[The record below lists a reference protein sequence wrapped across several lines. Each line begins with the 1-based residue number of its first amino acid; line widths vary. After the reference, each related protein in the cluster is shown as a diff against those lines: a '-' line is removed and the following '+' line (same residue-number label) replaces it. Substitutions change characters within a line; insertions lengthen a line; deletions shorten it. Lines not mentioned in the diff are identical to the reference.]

1 MRAGKMDLIFVDD
14 SKQAAK
20 KIARP
25 GMGSLVAVGGFHLPG
40 SAVRALSRELDRTC
54 ENYGFPANEEFKWSP
69 NKGSWMKTELVGRER
84 RDFLA
89 ECLEAAAE
97 HDAQACVVIADETHR
112 TTERK
117 RTGHELDVVKMFLE
131 RCHNH
136 LTGED
141 TEAILVADQPSG
153 GRPAEA
159 AFVGSCLE
167 HLRDGTAYADLDRVA
182 LVLTEN
188 SKNLR
193 LLQLADLI
201 VGCTLSFVGGEAKY
215 SPPIFTDCIKP
226 LLREEQNRV
235 GGVGLKLHA
244 DLRYVNLYHW
254 LIEDSHYVKGNVG
267 HPLPSDGH
275 PYATSPDQV

>member
-1 MRAGKMDLIFVDD
+1 MDLIFVDD
-14 SKQAAK
+14 SKQSSS

-40 SAVRALSRELDRTC
+40 STARSLSRGLDEIC
-54 ENYGFPANEEFKWSP
+54 ESYSFPAGEEFKWSP
-69 NKGSWMKTELVGRER
+69 NKGSWMKTELLGTER
-84 RDFLA
+84 FEFFA
-89 ECLEAAAE
+89 ECLEAASE
-97 HDAQACVVIADETHR
+97 HDAQACVVIADKNHR
-112 TTERK
+112 TTDRK

-131 RCHNH
+131 RSHNH
-136 LTGED
+136 LHGSG
-141 TEAILVADQPSG
+141 TEALLIADQPSG

-167 HLRDGTAYADLDRVA
+167 HLRDGTPYADLERVA

-201 VGCTLSFVGGEAKY
+201 VGCTLAFVGGEAKY
-215 SPPIFTDCIKP
+215 SPPLFTEHIRP
-226 LLREEQNRV
+226 LLREERGRI

-254 LIEDSHYVKGNVG
+254 LVEDSHYVKGNVG
-267 HPLPSDGH
+267 HPLPSDEH
-275 PYATSPDQV
+275 PYATSADRV

>member
-1 MRAGKMDLIFVDD
+1 MDLIFVDD
-14 SKQAAK
+14 SKQSAR

-40 SAVRALSRELDRTC
+40 SAVRALSQELDEIC
-54 ENYGFPANEEFKWSP
+54 ENYGFPSGEEFKWSP
-69 NKGSWMKTELVGRER
+69 NRGSWMKTKLVGAER
-84 RDFLA
+84 HDFFA
-89 ECLEAAAE
+89 ECLEAAGA
-97 HDAQACVVIADETHR
+97 HNAQACVVIADETHR
-112 TTERK
+112 TTDRK

-131 RCHNH
+131 RSHNH
-136 LTGED
+136 LNGLNS
-141 TEAILVADQPSG
+141 EAILISDQPSG

-159 AFVGSCLE
+159 AFVGSCIQ
-167 HLRDGTAYADLDRVA
+167 HLRNGTTYSDLDRVS

-201 VGCTLSFVGGEAKY
+201 VGCTLAFVGGEANY
-215 SPPIFTDCIKP
+215 SPPVFIGCIKP
-226 LLREEQNRV
+226 LLREEQNRI

-254 LIEDSHYVKGNVG
+254 LLEDSHYVKGNVG
-267 HPLPSDGH
+267 HPLPSDEH
-275 PYATSPDQV
+275 PYSASPDQL